1 MNPMTFKILSCHNAP
16 VQDGWEDHLVGLLGS
31 KPRRLSRWCELGLW
45 GALSCLRKSTN
56 SHFSSL
62 VAIRVSSEN
71 GTIHATQ
78 KALVQM
84 NEHLPMP
91 VTFMQTLPGQLF
103 NAIGAAVG
111 WHGDG
116 CTVAGAS
123 RQQAD
128 IAMLQNIQQAA
139 LLAWVDDVPEAVSRW
154 IFLKRVAVS
163 AITPDWD
170 CVTSVFKTSDKMR
183 WLQLSA
189 DGQLFQAR

>member
-1 MNPMTFKILSCHNAP
+1 MSPMTFKILSCHNDP
-16 VQDGWEDHLVGLLGS
+16 VREGWEGHLVGLLGS

-45 GALSCLRKSTN
+45 GALSCLRKSN
-56 SHFSSL
+56 ASHFSSL
-62 VAIRVSSEN
+62 IAIRVFSEH

-139 LLAWVDDVPEAVSRW
+139 LLAWVDDEPEAVSRW
-154 IFLKRVAVS
+154 IFLERVTVS
-163 AITPDWD
+163 AIKSDWD
-170 CVTSVFKTSDKMR
+170 RVASVFATSDQMR
-183 WLQLSA
+183 WLQLNA